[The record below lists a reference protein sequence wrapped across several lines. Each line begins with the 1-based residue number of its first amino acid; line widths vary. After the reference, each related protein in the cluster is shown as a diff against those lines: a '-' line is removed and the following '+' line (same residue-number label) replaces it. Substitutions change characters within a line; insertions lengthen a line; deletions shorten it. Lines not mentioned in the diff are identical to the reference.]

1 MSRQTSRRQLCRL
14 SSFSRLFGRGGNVT
28 PLIWFQEVCNM
39 YTLNTEKDAIQK
51 YETAT
56 RWPALVH
63 SDGRER
69 ASGGRRISRAHEP
82 EGETVPYVRVIKR
95 RRRPSFFPGSKNS
108 KLRETPSDC
117 GKWSTAALKFEPPNQ
132 FIPSFSFL
140 IPQKAVALYS
150 QWLVFIPP
158 RTRHPS
164 TIRYAQ
170 KTWRTSE

>member
-63 SDGRER
+63 SDGNAQVEAEEYQELMNPKER
-69 ASGGRRISRAHEP
+69 Q
-82 EGETVPYVRVIKR
+82 Y
-95 RRRPSFFPGSKNS
+95 
-108 KLRETPSDC
+108 
-117 GKWSTAALKFEPPNQ
+117 
-132 FIPSFSFL
+132 
-140 IPQKAVALYS
+140 
-150 QWLVFIPP
+150 
-158 RTRHPS
+158 RT
-164 TIRYAQ
+164 
-170 KTWRTSE
+170 